1 VSRVNAPGS
10 ERLLGRRKSLVR
22 AGVFGAL
29 AAFIGVACTG
39 ENIFPTGVIGGG
51 GGGNAPAVEI
61 TQPAADAAVNVGDS
75 VQVQASI
82 ISTNGVNQVTIGGSF
97 ESGGLAFVQQV
108 LTLSLAADTT
118 ISQFLQLAGAT
129 TGAASIV
136 VEARDV
142 LGNTGADTVA
152 VTIN

>member
-1 VSRVNAPGS
+1 MEASGA
-10 ERLLGRRKSLVR
+10 ERLPRGRGHGVR
-22 AGVFGAL
+22 AGVVCAM
-29 AAFIGVACTG
+29 AFLTAVACTG

-51 GGGNAPAVEI
+51 GGGDAPTVEI

-75 VQVQASI
+75 VQVEAAITS
-82 ISTNGVNQVTIGGSF
+82 SNGVNQVTIGGSF
-97 ESGGLAFVQQV
+97 DGGGLAFVQQV

-118 ISQFLQLAGAT
+118 ISQFVQLAGTT

-142 LGNTGADTVA
+142 LGNRGADTVS